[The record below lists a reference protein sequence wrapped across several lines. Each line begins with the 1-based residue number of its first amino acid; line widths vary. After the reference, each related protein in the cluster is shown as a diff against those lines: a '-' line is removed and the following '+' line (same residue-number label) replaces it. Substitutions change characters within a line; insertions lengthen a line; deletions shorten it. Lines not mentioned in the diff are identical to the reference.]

1 MQRVPNITQL
11 SLFRILLR
19 IFIYSGS
26 MVSKNDPKTN
36 GSDAP
41 MLRCS
46 DAGWCRLMLE
56 AMNKFVKEEED
67 RGNAEVS
74 KSGRCQDWML
84 YDASMRRLY
93 VRFQEINY
101 GT

>member
-1 MQRVPNITQL
+1 MQRVPHITQL

-19 IFIYSGS
+19 IYSGS

-41 MLRCS
+41 MLR
-46 DAGWCRLMLE
+46 CRLMLE

-93 VRFQEINY
+93 IRFQEINY

>member
-1 MQRVPNITQL
+1 
-11 SLFRILLR
+11 
-19 IFIYSGS
+19 
-26 MVSKNDPKTN
+26 
-36 GSDAP
+36 
-41 MLRCS
+41 
-46 DAGWCRLMLE
+46 MLE